1 MIFRDE
7 YKKSFDALVPDDS
20 AKERMLEKLRAEAEK
35 PAFVSRTRP
44 AARYAALAASFVILV
59 AAVIAMPMVL
69 SGQFP
74 LFELGRREAPANEPS
89 YYGDNGAPS
98 AGDAPPSD
106 NKSDWDSYPDKDDE
120 NENGARYTRSN
131 QEEADLNE
139 APPAANSQSDKD
151 PDSGDGDKALNSGT
165 DSDGETDSANGYFE
179 SSEPTDSYDYYDCRL
194 CKSADREFC
203 FSTALNALIHRAETV
218 EELRETARYCHK
230 VRSISVK
237 ARPHGH
243 VWVTSGELTPGMI
256 VQITMENGSFTET
269 LVTE

>member
-1 MIFRDE
+1 
-7 YKKSFDALVPDDS
+7 
-20 AKERMLEKLRAEAEK
+20 MLEKLRAEAEK

-74 LFELGRREAPANEPS
+74 LFEIGRREASPANEPS

-98 AGDAPPSD
+98 AGDAPPSV
-106 NKSDWDSYPDKDDE
+106 S
-120 NENGARYTRSN
+120 ENGWAYPYEDEERNGAMYNRTRSH

-139 APPAANSQSDKD
+139 APPAANPQSGYDWD
-151 PDSGDGDKALNSGT
+151 IGDGNKPSHIISDDDDAT
-165 DSDGETDSANGYFE
+165 DGDGANGY
-179 SSEPTDSYDYYDCRL
+179 SEGSHDSNYDCRL
-194 CKSADREFC
+194 CQRADGEFC
-203 FSTALNALIHRAETV
+203 FSTALNALIRNAETV

-230 VRSISVK
+230 VRSITVRVRVNGS
-237 ARPHGH
+237 G
-243 VWVTSGELTPGMI
+243 VTSGELTPGMI
-256 VQITMENGSFTET
+256 VQITMEDGSFTET